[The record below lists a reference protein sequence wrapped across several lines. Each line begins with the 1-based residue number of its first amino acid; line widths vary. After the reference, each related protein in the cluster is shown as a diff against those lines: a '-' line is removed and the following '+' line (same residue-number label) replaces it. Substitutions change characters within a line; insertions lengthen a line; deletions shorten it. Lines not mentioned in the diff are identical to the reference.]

1 MLVYQKVSPT
11 KRENPGSSGFPIRK
25 SPNSRPL
32 QEALQRRL
40 VGGKDGPAEATS
52 DGEIDEKKSTQSTKP
67 GLVNIQKTMENHHV

>member
-52 DGEIDEKKSTQSTKP
+52 DGEIDEKNRRNRRNP
-67 GLVNIQKTMENHHV
+67 AW